1 MGVMCPRL
9 PVLLSITI
17 LRAVAT
23 PHLQTPSPPS
33 ISGSDTDVAEYPSA
47 GTIIERVIE
56 RAKLQ
61 DETGVEL
68 EFESLI
74 LTTVDSFNGD
84 GQVTK
89 TETALHKRYALEG
102 ALYEELVRRNGQP
115 LTDEEIRDEQ
125 KEREKF
131 ADEVRERARRGE
143 EIETNDERQVRFDR
157 DLIDRFQASVTGVED
172 IRGES
177 AWVLSFEPRPG
188 KLPEKTRI
196 DKALNRSSG
205 RLYIAQRDYGVM
217 RIEFEMQKP
226 LRYLWGLIATL
237 KRAVGRLEFARVEPD
252 IWLPHTFD
260 LEIDLRVFFRNR
272 HQQVVREWVDR
283 QRAVPAA
290 GDLRRQSVALR
301 LHTERPQATRRI
313 TV

>member
-1 MGVMCPRL
+1 MRPRL
-9 PVLLSITI
+9 PVLTSIAI
-17 LRAVAT
+17 LTAVVA
-23 PHLQTPSPPS
+23 PHLQTPSATS
-33 ISGSDTDVAEYPSA
+33 IRGSDTDVAEYPSA
-47 GTIIERVIE
+47 GTIIERALD

-74 LTTVDSFNGD
+74 LTTVDSFNDD

-89 TETALHKRYALEG
+89 TETTLHKRYPLEG
-102 ALYEELVRRNGQP
+102 VLYEELVQRNGQQ

-125 KEREKF
+125 KERETF
-131 ADEVRERARRGE
+131 AREVRERARRGE

-157 DLIDRFQASVTGVED
+157 DLIDRFQASVIGTED

-177 AWVLSFEPRPG
+177 ALVLSFEPRPG

-196 DKALNRSSG
+196 DKALNQSSG
-205 RLYIAQRDYGVM
+205 RLYINQRDYGVM

-237 KRAVGRLEFARVEPD
+237 RCAVGRLEFARVEPNV
-252 IWLPHTFD
+252 WLPHTFD
-260 LEIDLRVFFRNR
+260 LEIDLRVFFQNR
-272 HQQVVREWVDR
+272 HQQVVRQWVKR
-283 QRAVPAA
+283 QRAVPVA
-290 GDLRRQSVALR
+290 GDLPTSVSRAQTS
-301 LHTERPQATRRI
+301 H
-313 TV
+313 

>member
-1 MGVMCPRL
+1 MGLMGPRL

-23 PHLQTPSPPS
+23 PHLQTPLPPS
-33 ISGSDTDVAEYPSA
+33 ISGSDTDVAECPSA
-47 GTIIERVIE
+47 GTIIEHVIE

-89 TETALHKRYALEG
+89 TETTLHKRYALEG
-102 ALYEELVRRNGQP
+102 ALYEELVRRNGQQ

-188 KLPEKTRI
+188 KLPEKTRM

-290 GDLRRQSVALR
+290 GDLPTSVSRAQTS
-301 LHTERPQATRRI
+301 H
-313 TV
+313 

>member
-1 MGVMCPRL
+1 MGVMCLRL

-17 LRAVAT
+17 LRVVAM
-23 PHLQTPSPPS
+23 PHLQTPSAPS
-33 ISGSDTDVAEYPSA
+33 ISGSDTEVAEYPSA

-89 TETALHKRYALEG
+89 TGTTLHKRYALEG

-157 DLIDRFQASVTGVED
+157 DLIDRFQASVTGVEN

-188 KLPEKTRI
+188 KLPEKTRM

-226 LRYLWGLIATL
+226 IRYLWGLIATL
-237 KRAVGRLEFARVEPD
+237 KRAVGQLEFARVEPD

-290 GDLRRQSVALR
+290 GDLPTSVSRAQTS
-301 LHTERPQATRRI
+301 H
-313 TV
+313 

>member
-1 MGVMCPRL
+1 MGVMGPRL

-33 ISGSDTDVAEYPSA
+33 ISGSDTDVAECPSA
-47 GTIIERVIE
+47 GTIIEHVIE

-89 TETALHKRYALEG
+89 TETTLHKRYALEG
-102 ALYEELVRRNGQP
+102 ALYEELVRRNGQQ

-188 KLPEKTRI
+188 KLPEKTRM

-252 IWLPHTFD
+252 IWLPHTLD

-290 GDLRRQSVALR
+290 GDLPTSVSRAQTS
-301 LHTERPQATRRI
+301 H
-313 TV
+313 

>member
-1 MGVMCPRL
+1 M
-9 PVLLSITI
+9 
-17 LRAVAT
+17 
-23 PHLQTPSPPS
+23 
-33 ISGSDTDVAEYPSA
+33 
-47 GTIIERVIE
+47 
-56 RAKLQ
+56 
-61 DETGVEL
+61 
-68 EFESLI
+68 
-74 LTTVDSFNGD
+74 
-84 GQVTK
+84 
-89 TETALHKRYALEG
+89 
-102 ALYEELVRRNGQP
+102 
-115 LTDEEIRDEQ
+115 
-125 KEREKF
+125 
-131 ADEVRERARRGE
+131 
-143 EIETNDERQVRFDR
+143 RFDR

-188 KLPEKTRI
+188 KLPEKTRM

-205 RLYIAQRDYGVM
+205 RLYIAKRDYGVM

-290 GDLRRQSVALR
+290 GDLPTSVSRAQTS
-301 LHTERPQATRRI
+301 H
-313 TV
+313 